1 MSDKI
6 AKSFLNTPLTLL
18 LIILIIL
25 IIFCVMQHKLYNLQ
39 SIMFDSDSDS
49 NSDSD
54 SDSDS
59 NSDSDSDSDNS
70 MNFEEMNLLL
80 NSSELIK
87 NHTITLNDI
96 IEKSKSKLKTKENF
110 YELTQNDLNTNL
122 NNLNK
127 LSDNLKTFRSTT
139 LVDIQKIMNNVKTQ
153 RLIDKEILLK
163 VLTDIYTLKYLESIN
178 QGNAVSYHEYIKY
191 VSPKTNIYYKQYL

>member
-39 SIMFDSDSDS
+39 SIMF
-49 NSDSD
+49 
-54 SDSDS
+54 
-59 NSDSDSDSDNS
+59 DSDSDSDNS

-110 YELTQNDLNTNL
+110 YELTQDDLNTNL

-127 LSDNLKTFRSTT
+127 LSDNLKTFRTTT

>member
-39 SIMFDSDSDS
+39 SIMF
-49 NSDSD
+49 
-54 SDSDS
+54 
-59 NSDSDSDSDNS
+59 DSDSDSDNS

-110 YELTQNDLNTNL
+110 YELTQDDLNTNL

-127 LSDNLKTFRSTT
+127 LSDNLKTFSSTT

-163 VLTDIYTLKYLESIN
+163 VLTDIYTLRYLESIN

>member
-1 MSDKI
+1 
-6 AKSFLNTPLTLL
+6 
-18 LIILIIL
+18 
-25 IIFCVMQHKLYNLQ
+25 MQHKLYNLQ
-39 SIMFDSDSDS
+39 SIMFDSYS
-49 NSDSD
+49 NSDS
-54 SDSDS
+54 
-59 NSDSDSDSDNS
+59 NSDSDSDNS

-110 YELTQNDLNTNL
+110 YELTQDDLNTNL

-127 LSDNLKTFRSTT
+127 LSDNLKTFSSTT

-178 QGNAVSYHEYIKY
+178 KGNAVSYHEYIKY

>member
-1 MSDKI
+1 
-6 AKSFLNTPLTLL
+6 
-18 LIILIIL
+18 
-25 IIFCVMQHKLYNLQ
+25 MQHKLYNLQ
-39 SIMFDSDSDS
+39 SIMFD
-49 NSDSD
+49 
-54 SDSDS
+54 
-59 NSDSDSDSDNS
+59 SDSDSDSDNS

-87 NHTITLNDI
+87 NHTITLNNI

-110 YELTQNDLNTNL
+110 GLTQNDLNTNL

-127 LSDNLKTFRSTT
+127 LSDNLKTFRTTT